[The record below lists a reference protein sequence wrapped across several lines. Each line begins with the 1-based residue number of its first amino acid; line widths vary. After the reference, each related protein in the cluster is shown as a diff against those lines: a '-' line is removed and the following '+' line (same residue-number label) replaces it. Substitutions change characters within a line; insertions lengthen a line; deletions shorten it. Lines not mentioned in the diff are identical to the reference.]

1 MKCKY
6 NSVDEETIV
15 AQTLN
20 WFLFIAQ
27 VAIWAGNSRLVFGFT
42 LEPINR
48 KKTPTL
54 RNQQSSKPESVFH
67 RGIFHVNIKSTLRS
81 VSRNVNLSRLSGV
94 SLIFPFSESVW
105 PNKK

>member
-48 KKTPTL
+48 KK
-54 RNQQSSKPESVFH
+54 NA
-67 RGIFHVNIKSTLRS
+67 NIKKSA
-81 VSRNVNLSRLSGV
+81 
-94 SLIFPFSESVW
+94 II
-105 PNKK
+105 

>member
-54 RNQQSSKPESVFH
+54 RNQQSSKPESVSSWHISCQHKINFKECFQK
-67 RGIFHVNIKSTLRS
+67 RKSIT
-81 VSRNVNLSRLSGV
+81 
-94 SLIFPFSESVW
+94 PFG
-105 PNKK
+105 

>member
-27 VAIWAGNSRLVFGFT
+27 VAIRAGNSRLVFGFT

-48 KKTPTL
+48 KK
-54 RNQQSSKPESVFH
+54 RQH
-67 RGIFHVNIKSTLRS
+67 
-81 VSRNVNLSRLSGV
+81 
-94 SLIFPFSESVW
+94 
-105 PNKK
+105 